1 MSATMAATLYQQ
13 YFGVPEPP
21 IHVGARRFPI
31 KEYYMEDLIKKFSF
45 PAADMKAAKAIV
57 NDCDR
62 TNCMSPPS
70 NRYME
75 NLFRLTVRMVM
86 CVGRPG
92 SSILVFVTGMN
103 DIISISDLIGLLCA
117 FIMYCLYQSR
127 LGLMNT
133 HTIRSVLF
141 AFRIFR
147 ETVRTRDSIHL
158 LSNS

>member
-1 MSATMAATLYQQ
+1 MHERSVDTDILCLLCRRLLNSNQQIRLILMSATMAATLYQQ

-31 KEYYMEDLIKKFSF
+31 KEYYIEDLMNRFSF
-45 PAADMKAAKAIV
+45 PPADMKAAKAIV

-70 NRYME
+70 SRYME
-75 NLFRLTVRMVM
+75 NLFRLAARMVM

-103 DIISISDLIGLLCA
+103 DIISITDLIGSLQHVFMLLCL
-117 FIMYCLYQSR
+117 CPV
-127 LGLMNT
+127 GT
-133 HTIRSVLF
+133 
-141 AFRIFR
+141 
-147 ETVRTRDSIHL
+147 
-158 LSNS
+158 